1 MLFNYAILLNSKLT
15 LTAYIFLSAAVLS
28 LWFNRKP
35 IIFCSFLFIATL
47 LAFLANRLQ
56 WTSLLFI
63 VTFAGIHYLTFNI
76 KSNPIKII
84 CGVIVFTI
92 GFSISAGIH
101 NIPGFSNW
109 LITKELL
116 ISPNAIRYTM
126 FLNFDKPLI
135 ALFILGFS
143 RLPLLKTRI
152 DWLTMLKTTIPITLM
167 GVLLLSYFSC
177 RFGYVKYDL
186 KINSFFV
193 IWALNN
199 LLFTCIAEEA
209 LFRGFTQNFISNA
222 LKSYRYGNYLALLLT
237 SILFGV
243 NHFMGG
249 IKYIMLASLAGLIYG
264 YVYQKTKH
272 IESSIIAHFLLNT
285 VHFIGFTYPALAK

>member
-1 MLFNYAILLNSKLT
+1 MLYTKFDDNS
-15 LTAYIFLSAAVLS
+15 
-28 LWFNRKP
+28 
-35 IIFCSFLFIATL
+35 
-47 LAFLANRLQ
+47 
-56 WTSLLFI
+56 
-63 VTFAGIHYLTFNI
+63 
-76 KSNPIKII
+76 
-84 CGVIVFTI
+84 
-92 GFSISAGIH
+92 
-101 NIPGFSNW
+101 
-109 LITKELL
+109 
-116 ISPNAIRYTM
+116 
-126 FLNFDKPLI
+126 
-135 ALFILGFS
+135 
-143 RLPLLKTRI
+143 
-152 DWLTMLKTTIPITLM
+152 
-167 GVLLLSYFSC
+167 VLLLSYLSC
-177 RFGYVKYDL
+177 FFDYVKYDL

-222 LKSYRYGNYLALLLT
+222 LKSYRYGNYLALLLA